1 MLVGVS
7 CCGGRA
13 GGGAPAV
20 CSKEHQ
26 HSPFPTPRAWDKS
39 SCCLSR
45 PSLCRRERGA
55 HPTSR
60 PPLHSPAGEG
70 HRAGGVAAIAPRRL
84 ESGPALPRGRGAR
97 GQEAAARHAP
107 IGQPCSD
114 AKDRRR
120 AIGCGLLRPQPA
132 SGPRRGRV
140 PAHFRGLT
148 EVLRSLGSAAVVP
161 RASRASRAPGAEA
174 AAHGPQSP
182 GTWSVAP

>member
-1 MLVGVS
+1 M
-7 CCGGRA
+7 
-13 GGGAPAV
+13 
-20 CSKEHQ
+20 CSQEHQ
-26 HSPFPTPRAWDKS
+26 HSPFPTPRAWDKR

-45 PSLCRRERGA
+45 PNLCRRGRGA
-55 HPTSR
+55 HPTSL

-70 HRAGGVAAIAPRRL
+70 HRADGVAAIAPRRL

-114 AKDRRR
+114 AKDRRP
-120 AIGCGLLRPQPA
+120 AIGCGLLRPHPA

-148 EVLRSLGSAAVVP
+148 EALRSLGSAAVAP
-161 RASRASRAPGAEA
+161 RASRAPGAIG

-182 GTWSVAP
+182 GTWSVAS